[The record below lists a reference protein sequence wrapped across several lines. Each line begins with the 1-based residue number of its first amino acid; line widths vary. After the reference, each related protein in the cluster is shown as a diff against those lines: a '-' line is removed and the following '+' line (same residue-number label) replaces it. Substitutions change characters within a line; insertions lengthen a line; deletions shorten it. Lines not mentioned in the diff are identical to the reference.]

1 MHFTTLISMG
11 LLGSAFALPAQNSGT
26 SLAPSSTFSAIPSSV
41 SANYASYT
49 PAPSVQAAES
59 KYLADYSSYL
69 QATGTA
75 QASLYKQLNPDL
87 QAIQSAQA
95 EAWSSSIPK
104 ATGPAKRH

>member
-1 MHFTTLISMG
+1 MG

-26 SLAPSSTFSAIPSSV
+26 SWAPSSTFSAIPSS
-41 SANYASYT
+41 
-49 PAPSVQAAES
+49 AAES

-95 EAWSSSIPK
+95 EAWSSSIPQ

>member
-1 MHFTTLISMG
+1 MG
-11 LLGSAFALPAQNSGT
+11 LLGSAFALPAQDSG
-26 SLAPSSTFSAIPSSV
+26 SSWAPASTFSAIPTPA
-41 SANYASYT
+41 SASYASYT
-49 PAPSVQAAES
+49 SLPSLQVAES

-95 EAWSSSIPK
+95 EAWSSSIPQ